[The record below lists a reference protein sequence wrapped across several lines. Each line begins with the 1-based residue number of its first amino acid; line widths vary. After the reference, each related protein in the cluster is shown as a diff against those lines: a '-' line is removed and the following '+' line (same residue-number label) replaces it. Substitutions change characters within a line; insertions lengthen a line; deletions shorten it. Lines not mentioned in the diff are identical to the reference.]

1 MLYQARTESQT
12 VAQEQWLGL
21 VQVFPKMENC
31 SPDQPLA
38 NPNQLECHTMVITC
52 LSQSYLK

>member
-21 VQVFPKMENC
+21 VQVFLKMENC
-31 SPDQPLA
+31 SPDQLLTSP
-38 NPNQLECHTMVITC
+38 
-52 LSQSYLK
+52 